1 MLHAKN
7 EKEELSPAQE
17 SLLWQR
23 LLHDRDDSVRQKLIT
38 HYLPLARKNAAILF
52 ARRPGSNLEFS
63 DYMQWAVIGL
73 LEAVDKYDPTQ
84 NASFATYASYRMRGA
99 VLNGVEKTSE
109 RTAQY
114 GFKKRIRRERLESLS
129 KGETETPTSDL
140 FMEMVDAAI
149 GLALGYMLEDS
160 GMYHHGDESSQHDDP
175 YKCLEIKRLSE
186 RFRFVVEAL
195 PEKEKLVVQ
204 YHYFQG
210 INFNVIAT
218 MLGVT
223 KGRVSQIHSRAL
235 KLIRDAYKSLDQFDV
250 KY

>member
-1 MLHAKN
+1 
-7 EKEELSPAQE
+7 
-17 SLLWQR
+17 
-23 LLHDRDDSVRQKLIT
+23 
-38 HYLPLARKNAAILF
+38 
-52 ARRPGSNLEFS
+52 
-63 DYMQWAVIGL
+63 L

-84 NASFATYASYRMRGA
+84 NASFATYASYRIRGA

-114 GFKKRIRRERLESLS
+114 GFKRRVRRERLESLS
-129 KGETETPTSDL
+129 KGTTEAPQSDL

-160 GMYHHGDESSQHDDP
+160 GMYHHGDEVAQHDDP
-175 YKCLEIKRLSE
+175 YKCLEIKRLKE

-210 INFNVIAT
+210 INFNVIAD

-235 KLIRDAYKSLDQFDV
+235 RLIRDAYKSLDQFDV